1 MKTYKLCSLMVMLM
15 VGVAVLGCGG
25 KNTPITSS
33 DTQVPTIST
42 LPTEVPDTAKFK
54 TAQEAIKWIAEFY
67 KKLGIGIENFY
78 GQLNSIYSQ
87 GVALGNI
94 FIIARLSYDLGLDPK
109 DILRIKEG
117 DYGWTAV
124 MEAFQIKG
132 LGGYANLEDYL
143 KSQKDSGRSN
153 FGEPGTK

>member
-1 MKTYKLCSLMVMLM
+1 MKIYKLCSLMVMLM
-15 VGVAVLGCGG
+15 MVAVLGCGG

-54 TAQEAIKWIAEFY
+54 TAQEAIKWIAKFY
-67 KKLGIGIENFY
+67 KSLDIDIDNFY

-87 GVALGNI
+87 GIALGHI
-94 FIIARLSYDLGLDPK
+94 FIIARLSYETGLEPK
-109 DILRIKEG
+109 DVIQIKEG

-124 MEAFQIKG
+124 MEAFQITG
-132 LGGYANLEDYL
+132 LGGYANLGDYL
-143 KSQKDSGRSN
+143 KSQGDSGIKDGTS
-153 FGEPGTK
+153 GTK